1 MYIQRTHFANASHK
15 HLRFGVPQFFSRS
28 AWRKAPDV
36 HGLPK
41 AQSKSHLHEVL
52 PNSQTAKHFDTNYE
66 YSPNCLQRIFSQT
79 SKHAEIGWKTMG
91 KKGQIRDPRSATLS
105 WIELAPSG
113 LTRPSINFMSRIFH
127 AGLGGQW
134 KSKNADILAGFPVCI
149 DFQLSFCSAWR
160 CKAFMDLVCKLSPWL
175 IDAAMSCSGSIG
187 LGIHVLPFI
196 HVDLSH
202 WPSGW
207 IRSIKFMSN
216 SLVADRDQQIHH
228 TVSMTPWCFS
238 LSHFDLVSGRGL
250 CHSSMPDL
258 LVTAVKRSDTNS
270 MHTAQRSTTSE
281 KPSIPLRHCT
291 FIRILSMA
299 RCNPYQ
305 WAVQSST
312 DSKYFKILPLRPRN
326 WNLSHRRY
334 LTSSRL
340 FANVSI

>member
-1 MYIQRTHFANASHK
+1 
-15 HLRFGVPQFFSRS
+15 
-28 AWRKAPDV
+28 
-36 HGLPK
+36 
-41 AQSKSHLHEVL
+41 
-52 PNSQTAKHFDTNYE
+52 
-66 YSPNCLQRIFSQT
+66 
-79 SKHAEIGWKTMG
+79 
-91 KKGQIRDPRSATLS
+91 
-105 WIELAPSG
+105 
-113 LTRPSINFMSRIFH
+113 
-127 AGLGGQW
+127 
-134 KSKNADILAGFPVCI
+134 
-149 DFQLSFCSAWR
+149 
-160 CKAFMDLVCKLSPWL
+160 MDLVCKLSPWL

-270 MHTAQRSTTSE
+270 MPTAQRSTTSE

-334 LTSSRL
+334 LTSPRL